1 VLFSNYKGENT
12 VMPLVH
18 FDRQTVLD
26 FFNITPEDA
35 EQAIKQVDYKD
46 PIDVHDDFSGDDV
59 KAIAMT
65 YAHRKY
71 PSAADKD
78 KVSFGS
84 QVSYLVCGM
93 YTGVPHYYKEQK
105 AEKTFEE
112 FKKAFGVDPGDEG
125 PEIKGNING
134 PDFTR
139 AGIFLL
145 EGMILPAD
153 SEASKKKSIELIGS
167 NASLFQP
174 QHLEAVKKVLAEI
187 PDIKTL

>member
-1 VLFSNYKGENT
+1 
-12 VMPLVH
+12 MPLVH
-18 FDRQTVLD
+18 FDRQAVLD
-26 FFNITPEDA
+26 FFNISVDDA
-35 EQAIKQVDYKD
+35 EAAIVEIGYKD

-71 PSAADKD
+71 PDATDDD

-105 AEKTFEE
+105 AERVFEE
-112 FKKAFGVDPGDEG
+112 FKKEYGVDPGDEG
-125 PEIKGNING
+125 PEIKGDLSA

-139 AGIFLL
+139 AGILLL
-145 EGMILPAD
+145 EGMILLPQAQANPASANRLLD
-153 SEASKKKSIELIGS
+153 EH
-167 NASLFQP
+167 ASLFDSKR
-174 QHLEAVKKVLAEI
+174 L
-187 PDIKTL
+187 DSIKASLSRLDNLKL